1 MALLLYLLAVALF
14 VAGVIYLVRRSFIL
28 GVVLI
33 ILAFVV
39 GPGGV
44 SLLL

>member
-1 MALLLYLLAVALF
+1 MELLLYLLAIALF
-14 VAGVIYLVRRSFIL
+14 IAGVIYLVRRSFIV

-33 ILAFVV
+33 ILAFLV